1 MDKNELRNGEFP
13 SNSKTTRVVPVRSA
27 EEKTPEKKKVQAV
40 VTSGVKRQK
49 RSFSKKV
56 AETFLEDDTKNV
68 GSYLLH
74 DILIPAAK
82 ALISDMVGGG
92 VEMLLFGER
101 RNRNTNI
108 RRDGGR
114 SYTSYGSMYRSDDR
128 DRDRRGSRDR
138 DRRDISRTSRAR
150 HDFDDIIFGA
160 RGEAEDVLSHLL
172 DLTIDYNQATVADL
186 YDLAGITSDFTDN
199 KYGWTDLRDARVDRV
214 RGGYMINLPKPVV
227 LD

>member
-1 MDKNELRNGEFP
+1 MDNKNELRSGEFP
-13 SNSKTTRVVPVRSA
+13 SNSKMTRVGPVRPE

-101 RNRNTNI
+101 RSRNTNI

-114 SYTSYGSMYRSDDR
+114 SYTSYGSLYRSDDR
-128 DRDRRGSRDR
+128 DRDRRDPR

-160 RGEAEDVLSHLL
+160 RGEAEDVLSHLV
-172 DLTIDYNQATVADL
+172 DLTVDYNQATVADL

-199 KYGWTDLRDARVDRV
+199 KYGWTNLRDARVDRV
-214 RGGYMINLPKPVV
+214 RGGYLINLPKPVA